1 MFCFARYW
9 SVDLNNV
16 LLIGHF
22 QQTSLLS
29 RAKLDIEKVKAGGV
43 SRLRHIP
50 AVKRLEGLRAGLQRN
65 YQKKLISPQEF
76 LVGIGGLSLKAA
88 RKKKRTQWD
97 EAPPELPVVNP
108 TDAGFDSD
116 DSLRYSIFFK
126 FSFWGNFLYSYS
138 NTVHITSK
146 KSKFKYLDTMY
157 LKYKN

>member
-16 LLIGHF
+16 FLIGHF

-43 SRLRHIP
+43 SRSQHIP

-65 YQKKLISPQEF
+65 YQKKLISSQEF
-76 LVGIGGLSLKAA
+76 LVGIGGLSLKDA

-97 EAPPELPVVNP
+97 EAPP
-108 TDAGFDSD
+108 
-116 DSLRYSIFFK
+116 
-126 FSFWGNFLYSYS
+126 
-138 NTVHITSK
+138 
-146 KSKFKYLDTMY
+146 
-157 LKYKN
+157 